1 MIVENDCSTCK
12 YFEAHYILTEN
23 GYEKSP
29 YGECGLKN
37 RKKRYQ
43 TGKRCKKF
51 SDNLFN
57 KLLNPD
63 FYAIKIYL
71 MEYAEKIADFVE
83 ILKKDET
90 RETRKALLRQMQE
103 EKKEDFTPED

>member
-1 MIVENDCSTCK
+1 
-12 YFEAHYILTEN
+12 
-23 GYEKSP
+23 
-29 YGECGLKN
+29 
-37 RKKRYQ
+37 
-43 TGKRCKKF
+43 
-51 SDNLFN
+51 
-57 KLLNPD
+57 
-63 FYAIKIYL
+63 